1 MTTPVQIA
9 LGLVLLAA
17 GAVLALGFP
26 EAELGWFDG
35 RPLGTVLAIVGVL
48 DVAEALWKWRSTERS

>member
-1 MTTPVQIA
+1 MTTPVQIT

-26 EAELGWFDG
+26 DAELGWFDG
-35 RPLGTVLAIVGVL
+35 RPLGVVLAIVGVV
-48 DVAEALWKWRSTERS
+48 DVAEALWKRRSPERQ